1 MVEILTQA
9 KYILT
14 LTILALC
21 TAGTLS
27 AQQNN
32 KSIHQEQSEFYGSMK
47 IVSEAGFDSI
57 NQRAPATQV
66 VSAKSNTPCIL
77 TKRVLGWHP
86 YWNGSTYTNYQWN
99 LLSDLV
105 YFDYS
110 VSPTTGNNANS
121 SFAWTTASVVTVA
134 KNNNTKVHI
143 CVTLFS
149 NHSAFW
155 ASSSA
160 QNTLI
165 SNLVSL
171 LNARGGNGINV
182 DFEGMGSS
190 DSAPFVTFMT
200 NLNNALNAAN
210 PNYQLSVCLYA
221 VDWGTSFNIPAL
233 NPLVDFYTIMGYDY
247 YYAGSTT
254 AGPTAPLYNF
264 ETAYNYTLARTISY
278 YMKQGAPATKLI
290 MGLPYYG
297 REWEVGGASVPAST
311 TGNFNASR
319 TLLAVNNTTIN
330 YNAATKFWEGNC
342 YSPYYKYSSGSS
354 LRQCW
359 IDDVYSLGRKYD
371 MINQRG
377 LAGVGIWALGY
388 DDGLSAYWDLIR
400 DKFSDCAPIACS
412 DSLFDMG
419 GPTRNYYNDERYQ
432 FTLSAPTGSV
442 VRLQFKSFGTEYGY
456 DSLWLYNGTNTG
468 APLIGVYT
476 GTNSPGTVTGTGTAL
491 TLKFKSDGATVS
503 FGYKAIKSCVPASV
517 TQLPE
522 KEYNTIL
529 SVYPNP
535 VTAGSPLSVK
545 YTDGYNK
552 IAIKDLDRQLIL
564 QQELLPGG
572 WEQLQLPGLN
582 SGLYVFCFYSV
593 DGLMEK
599 PLKLLV
605 R

>member
-1 MVEILTQA
+1 MKEQICFLIFSLV
-9 KYILT
+9 
-14 LTILALC
+14 
-21 TAGTLS
+21 LS
-27 AQQNN
+27 VSFKAEAQQRV
-32 KSIHQEQSEFYGSMK
+32 KSIHQEQSEFYSSQK
-47 IVSEAGFDSI
+47 ELTETEFDSL
-57 NQRAPATQV
+57 NGRRPQPELF
-66 VSAKSNTPCIL
+66 SARSNSPCVL

-86 YWNGSTYTNYQWN
+86 YWNGTTYTNYQWN

-110 VSPTTGNNANS
+110 VSPTTGNNTNT

-143 CVTLFS
+143 CVTLFGG
-149 NHSAFW
+149 HSSFW

-165 SNLVSL
+165 SNLVNL
-171 LNARGGNGINV
+171 LNARGGNGINI

-190 DSAPFVTFMT
+190 DNAPFVAFMT

-221 VDWGTSFNIPAL
+221 VDWGNSFNITAL

-264 ETAYNYTLARTISY
+264 ETNYNYTLGRTISY
-278 YMKQGAPATKLI
+278 YMKQGAPASKLL

-297 REWEVGGASVPAST
+297 REWEVNGTSVPATT

-319 TLLAVNNTTIN
+319 TLLAVNNNTAN
-330 YNAATKFWEGNC
+330 YNTTTKFWEGNC
-342 YSPYYKYSSGSS
+342 YSPYYKYNSGTST
-354 LRQCW
+354 RQCW

-371 MINQRG
+371 MVNQRG
-377 LAGVGIWALGY
+377 LGGIGIWALGY
-388 DDGLSAYWDLIR
+388 DDGLSGYWNLIR
-400 DKFSDCAPIACS
+400 DKFSDCAPIVCS

-456 DSLWLYNGTNTG
+456 DSLWLYNGANSN
-468 APLIGVYT
+468 APLIGSYT
-476 GTNSPGTVTGTGTAL
+476 GTNTPGTVTSSGTAL
-491 TLKFKSDGATVS
+491 TLRFKSDGATVS
-503 FGYKAIKSCVPASV
+503 FGYKALKTCVPVVVSQIKKQD
-517 TQLPE
+517 T
-522 KEYNTIL
+522 NDDL

-535 VTAGSPLSVK
+535 VTAGSFLTVIGKES
-545 YTDGYNK
+545 YNRITIRDTK
-552 IAIKDLDRQLIL
+552 G
-564 QQELLPGG
+564 LLVMDKVFVPE
-572 WEQLQLPGLN
+572 EQIQLPTLP
-582 SGLYVFCFYSV
+582 SGLYLVCLIRA
-593 DGLMEK
+593 DGAVRK
-599 PLKLLV
+599 PIKLLV
-605 R
+605 H